1 MKYTVKNLLKF
12 ISNEKMIF
20 ILTIICVITSSF
32 IINFSY
38 GLYQNFHIV
47 KEEEESELYS
57 FEVTFNNDISGNF
70 ASKSDI
76 KKAVL
81 SFSDDLNNAIDM
93 YFVKPYTDEIP
104 ITDYNAMYIRF
115 CVKNGKIAPCQ
126 LFIDNM
132 KKYGTLVSGNYFSEE
147 EEATGQNVAL
157 VFDDIGSFDS
167 FTEKIM
173 IDDETIVFQ
182 GKKYKIIGL
191 QKMHPLIVPFESLN
205 DDTPIDL
212 LLFNFKNPLT
222 RSQYNEIKEKI
233 QSNIGDLA
241 SIPELNIPEPENYYL
256 YNTIIFISAL
266 IAILAAINFAI
277 LYQYVLTKR
286 RKTLS
291 IFRICG
297 CTITRA
303 FKMLISECMII
314 TIPTFVLTSLIFD
327 KTALPILSKYFEYIE
342 SAYSIKLYL
351 LIFVIY
357 VFFCFIILSLMIC
370 LGYLRKSINTIWR
383 SN

>member
-1 MKYTVKNLLKF
+1 
-12 ISNEKMIF
+12 
-20 ILTIICVITSSF
+20 
-32 IINFSY
+32 
-38 GLYQNFHIV
+38 
-47 KEEEESELYS
+47 
-57 FEVTFNNDISGNF
+57 
-70 ASKSDI
+70 
-76 KKAVL
+76 
-81 SFSDDLNNAIDM
+81 
-93 YFVKPYTDEIP
+93 
-104 ITDYNAMYIRF
+104 
-115 CVKNGKIAPCQ
+115 
-126 LFIDNM
+126 
-132 KKYGTLVSGNYFSEE
+132 
-147 EEATGQNVAL
+147 
-157 VFDDIGSFDS
+157 
-167 FTEKIM
+167 M